1 MGRKRQ
7 PRLTFLDT
15 HIVCWLYE
23 GRLDLIS
30 PPAQAEME
38 SGLLRISP
46 TALLEVHYLHEIGR
60 ITKTANQIY
69 AALSQEIGLRTGDA
83 NFAEVAAKAQ
93 TLNWTRDPFD
103 RLIVAEALVSDGVL
117 VTRDEKIREHCS
129 STVW

>member
-15 HIVCWLYE
+15 HVVCWLYE

-30 PPAQAEME
+30 TVARHAIE
-38 SGLLRISP
+38 SGLLRVSP
-46 TALLEVHYLHEIGR
+46 MALLEVQYLHEIGR
-60 ITKTANQIY
+60 IIKTANHVL
-69 AALSQEIGLRTGDA
+69 AVLAEDLDLRVGDA
-83 NFAEVAAKAQ
+83 SFAEVAAKAQ

-117 VTRDEKIREHCS
+117 ITRDEKIREHSPCA
-129 STVW
+129 VW

>member
-30 PPAQAEME
+30 QPAQAAME

-46 TALLEVHYLHEIGR
+46 MALLEVQYLHEIGR

-83 NFAEVAAKAQ
+83 NFAGVAAKAQ

-117 VTRDEKIREHCS
+117 VTRDEKIREHFTS
-129 STVW
+129 AVW